1 MKKVKPR
8 RNTRSSYKKWDVT
21 HYEHIAKYFREV
33 PGLDRETLKNM
44 Q

>member
-1 MKKVKPR
+1 MAILEVLPLR
-8 RNTRSSYKKWDVT
+8 RKKWDVT